1 MGSIQSYSLIYQ
13 PNDFTLKVCIT
24 QLEKDIDK
32 GSQRKAFN
40 LFVELMFYLEE
51 SIHSVIKL
59 YLPSTKP
66 PVLHVSCPHCNDTAP
81 PHIMLRQVTK
91 ICLNLPVLFCTNT
104 NQPLKLPRISYL
116 PFGDVLSEYKFFG
129 YYVQY
134 HMIIRTYVA
143 IYPYMLLRVV

>member
-1 MGSIQSYSLIYQ
+1 MGNVQSYCLIYE

-32 GSQRKAFN
+32 ESQRKAFN
-40 LFVELMFYLEE
+40 LFVEFMFYLEE

-104 NQPLKLPRISYL
+104 NQHLKLPRTSYL
-116 PFGDVLSEYKFFG
+116 PFGDVLSEYEFL
-129 YYVQY
+129 VT
-134 HMIIRTYVA
+134 MCNIT
-143 IYPYMLLRVV
+143 